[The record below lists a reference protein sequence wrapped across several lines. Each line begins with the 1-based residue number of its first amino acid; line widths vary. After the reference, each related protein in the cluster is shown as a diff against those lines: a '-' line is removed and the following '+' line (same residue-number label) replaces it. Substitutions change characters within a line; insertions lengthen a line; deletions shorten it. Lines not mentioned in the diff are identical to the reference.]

1 MQSIPDDKKKPN
13 VRNELVTLG
22 NLLEENALGL
32 KRVFFSAD
40 YIIVMCLKT
49 LIFKAFLKLLR

>member
-22 NLLEENALGL
+22 NILEENALGL
-32 KRVFFSAD
+32 KRVFFRQ
-40 YIIVMCLKT
+40 IT
-49 LIFKAFLKLLR
+49 LLLCV

>member
-32 KRVFFSAD
+32 KRVSFRQ
-40 YIIVMCLKT
+40 IT
-49 LIFKAFLKLLR
+49 LLLCV

>member
-32 KRVFFSAD
+32 KRAFFSAD